1 MAEAVRQLIGRG
13 RGVLCA
19 RERWAKGVT
28 LGNFALNS
36 SVISSKAIYL
46 TFSCGICRV
55 EGSRFF
61 LYHLFFPPFLL
72 LQSDL
77 SGLSAKVNTPQSLIN
92 SVNVVEGCTFVLRAT
107 WVCVYTYVC
116 ACMLNQQ
123 LWPHETKCCHR
134 KLVIKIPATKQAA
147 GCTFRGPLRYVPI
160 ISHHIETVW
169 FVDYPQPISN
179 L

>member
-1 MAEAVRQLIGRG
+1 MAFVGW
-13 RGVLCA
+13 
-19 RERWAKGVT
+19 REVD
-28 LGNFALNS
+28 
-36 SVISSKAIYL
+36 
-46 TFSCGICRV
+46 
-55 EGSRFF
+55 FF
-61 LYHLFFPPFLL
+61 FTIFFFPFSP

-107 WVCVYTYVC
+107 WVCLYTDVC

-123 LWPHETKCCHR
+123 LWPHETKCCHIQ
-134 KLVIKIPATKQAA
+134 LVIKIAATKQAA

-160 ISHHIETVW
+160 ISHHIQTIR